1 MAENTVNKRQYFRL
15 KVNNEPCRFQIISIH
30 GTKVSVD
37 KEMFG
42 EILDISAGGLLFQG
56 PLDIP
61 VDKNFVVK
69 GFFKLMGES
78 FALEGTIVRKE
89 PHGELFRY
97 GLRFENLID
106 RDRER
111 LLRVLGRLQIKQRI
125 KQAKS
130 QSKGN

>member
-1 MAENTVNKRQYFRL
+1 MVDNTKNRRQYFRL
-15 KVNNEPCRFQIISIH
+15 KVDREPCRFQIISIH

-42 EILDISAGGLLFQG
+42 EILDISAGGLLFQV

-69 GFFKLMGES
+69 AFFKLMGES

-89 PHGELFRY
+89 VHGDLFRY

-125 KQAKS
+125 KQVKARA
-130 QSKGN
+130 KGN